1 MAFEKWQWMR
11 WALAIG
17 LTAVG
22 LTAGIASASDMKG
35 WEIDSTY
42 NQLYDYR
49 ELDSFKGTVKKIY
62 TDAPMSGM
70 SPAVMLEVDE
80 GDDTISIVHLCPE
93 WFRNADA
100 IGLRRGDRV
109 KIKGVWA
116 DIDGQFVFMASKIKK
131 GDFFEFKVRVTSDGT
146 PFWTLSTEE
155 QAKHSN

>member
-1 MAFEKWQWMR
+1 MVFARWRWMR
-11 WALAIG
+11 WALVMG
-17 LTAVG
+17 LTALALIVG
-22 LTAGIASASDMKG
+22 RVSAGDMKG

-62 TDAPMSGM
+62 TDVPMPGM

-80 GDDTISIVHLCPE
+80 GDDSINIVHLCPE
-93 WFRNADA
+93 WFRSPDA
-100 IGLRRGDRV
+100 VGLRRGDRV
-109 KIKGVWA
+109 KVKGVWA
-116 DIDGQFVFMASKIKK
+116 DIDGEFVFMASKIKK
-131 GDFFEFKVRVTSDGT
+131 GDFFEFKIRVTSDGT